1 MEADEL
7 LVPKITNKGISDLA
21 VFWISRGG
29 CAAKHT
35 NACNVLPDLMSPWLP
50 AARSVTVTH
59 TIGIQGAPSSYATS
73 AAIS

>member
-29 CAAKHT
+29 GGAKHA
-35 NACNVLPDLMSPWLP
+35 NACNVLSDRMPSWLP
-50 AARSVTVTH
+50 PARSVTVTH
-59 TIGIQGAPSSYATS
+59 TVGIKGAPSSYATS
-73 AAIS
+73 LAIS